1 MRKFGQISNKLWKS
15 KKFNILKSD
24 GAKLFYIYCHSCQ
37 HGNAAGCFWLP
48 LGYISTDLGKPIDKV
63 KEVVQECVDVG
74 LIFYNW
80 DKTFIRICKFLPL
93 NPIRNAKHAIGV
105 VKPALDAPSGLNI
118 HELFQ
123 ELAKEKYILENDI
136 LKDTVLNWIKDNPHA
151 SLVDTSIISVLNTD
165 TDTDTDTD
173 NLTNTDNYTNTNT
186 LAQQKEVFSKSAY
199 AKEFLI

>member
-1 MRKFGQISNKLWKS
+1 M
-15 KKFNILKSD
+15 
-24 GAKLFYIYCHSCQ
+24 
-37 HGNAAGCFWLP
+37 
-48 LGYISTDLGKPIDKV
+48 
-63 KEVVQECVDVG
+63 
-74 LIFYNW
+74 
-80 DKTFIRICKFLPL
+80 PL

-165 TDTDTDTD
+165 W
-173 NLTNTDNYTNTNT
+173 LSRRKY
-186 LAQQKEVFSKSAY
+186 
-199 AKEFLI
+199 